1 MNTFLGVNMS
11 NKKIKHKEFNS
22 IPSIREYFENIDKSS
37 QHDILS
43 SITADDIINT
53 DNVLNIIM
61 TAKKEKLL
69 AKMHP
74 YKITEPKSKN
84 GRWQTYY
91 KDASG
96 ERKIIRA
103 QTKDALLEKL
113 IPIYFQEPH
122 LDKFIFSDL
131 FLEWLEYKKTVTDSP
146 NTIKRHKQHYK
157 RYFEQSE
164 LHSKPVRRIDTLLLE
179 SECNRLVKEYSMSRK
194 EWNNVKTILIGCF
207 EYAVRKKYIT
217 DNPMGDVKILVKYR
231 QVVKKTGKTETYN
244 TEELESLNKYLDE
257 MYAETEDTV
266 FLAVKINFLLGL
278 RVGELVALKWEDC
291 QELPNL
297 HIVREEVRNQETNR
311 YDVVEHTKTNSDR
324 RVILVPKAISIL
336 EKIPKEGSYIFMRN
350 GERIT
355 ARQIAY
361 VLEKFAERQGT
372 RTKSS
377 HKIRKTYASRLN
389 ASNVPLDCIREMLG
403 HSCLSTT
410 LGYIYNP
417 LTESE
422 TYNLISKAL

>member
-1 MNTFLGVNMS
+1 MAGKCNNQKLN
-11 NKKIKHKEFNS
+11 
-22 IPSIREYFENIDKSS
+22 
-37 QHDILS
+37 QCDILS
-43 SITADDIINT
+43 ANTVDDIIYA
-53 DNVLNIIM
+53 DNVQEAIM
-61 TAKKEKLL
+61 NARKEKMLS
-69 AKMHP
+69 KMHP
-74 YKITEPKSKN
+74 YKITEPKSEG

-91 KDASG
+91 KDADG

-113 IPIYFQEPH
+113 IPIYFQESH
-122 LDKFIFSDL
+122 LDKLIFSDL
-131 FLEWLEYKKTVTDSP
+131 FLEWLEYKKTVTDSV
-146 NTIKRHKQHYK
+146 NTIKRHKQHYR
-157 RYFEQSE
+157 RYFER
-164 LHSKPVRRIDTLLLE
+164 SKLNNMPVRQIDALLLE
-179 SECNRLVKEYSMSRK
+179 AECNRLVKEYKMSRK

-217 DNPMGDVKILVKYR
+217 DNPMDDVKILVKYR

-244 TEELESLNKYLDE
+244 TEELEELNKYLDK

-291 QELPNL
+291 KEQSHI
-297 HIVREEVRNQETNR
+297 HIVREEIRNQETNL
-311 YDVVEHTKTNSDR
+311 YDVVEHTKTNRDR
-324 RVILVPKAISIL
+324 YVVLVPKAVSIL
-336 EKIPKEGSYIFMRN
+336 EKIPKQGSYIFMRD

-355 ARQIAY
+355 ARQVAY
-361 VLEKFAERQGT
+361 VLEKFAQRQGVT
-372 RTKSS
+372 TKST
-377 HKIRKTYASRLN
+377 HKMRKTYASRLN
-389 ASNVPLDCIREMLG
+389 ANGVPVDCIREMLG
-403 HSCLSTT
+403 HSSLSTT